1 MKIGLSVSV
10 VQRGK
15 SGVATYVGGLLKG
28 MAANQWPVKVVLF
41 GLDEDRGWFA
51 PWLKHCEWVGVPE
64 RFRPAV
70 KNILWHQTVLPG
82 LLRDHRCDLIH
93 IPSYRRIVARPGIPQ
108 VVTIHDLAPF
118 RLAGKYDALRM
129 FYGKQVVK
137 RLARRAT
144 AVTAV
149 SETTAADIRE
159 FFDVAPERLSVIYN
173 GIDHER
179 FFPLPHEEV
188 LRRLPITAGWS
199 EPWWI
204 YVARLE
210 HPGKNHLRLLE
221 AFASVCEAAP
231 SSSFQLVLA
240 GADWHGAPV
249 IHEAIAASPVRDRIH
264 CAGFVPDDDLP
275 AWYSGARALVF
286 PSLFEGFGLPPLE
299 AMACG
304 CPVICSDRG
313 SLLEVTGEAAGI
325 FNPEKPDAIAS
336 SMQNLL
342 ASANQQNALTQAGLL
357 RAAQFRWECCA
368 KATVALYDEAC
379 GKPTHSPQPVTGA
392 KILIP

>member
-1 MKIGLSVSV
+1 MKVGLSVSV
-10 VQRGK
+10 IQRGK

-28 MAANQWPVKVVLF
+28 MAANQWPVEVVLF
-41 GLDEDRGWFA
+41 GLEEDRAWFA
-51 PWLKHCEWVGVPE
+51 PWLNHCEWVGVQE

-70 KNILWHQTVLPG
+70 NNIFWHQAVFPG
-82 LLRDHRCDLIH
+82 LLRRHRCDVVH

-137 RLARRAT
+137 RLAHRVD

-149 SETTAADIRE
+149 SATTAADIRE
-159 FFDVAPERLSVIYN
+159 FFDVPPERLSVIHN

-179 FFPLPHEEV
+179 FFPLAPAEV
-188 LRRLPITAGWS
+188 TRRIPVTAGWP

-210 HPGKNHLRLLE
+210 HPGKNHLRLLK
-221 AFASVCEAAP
+221 AFASVCAAAP
-231 SSSFQLVLA
+231 TSAFRLVLA
-240 GADWHGAPV
+240 GADWHGAPE
-249 IHEAIAASPVRDRIH
+249 IHDAIAASPVRDRIH

-304 CPVICSDRG
+304 CPVLCSDRG
-313 SLLEVTGEAAGI
+313 SLLEVTGGAAGI
-325 FNPEKPDAIAS
+325 FNPEDPSAIATSMTDLLTS
-336 SMQNLL
+336 SGQRDSLI
-342 ASANQQNALTQAGLL
+342 QAGFR

-368 KATVALYDEAC
+368 KETVALYDQAC
-379 GKPTHSPQPVTGA
+379 RTTKPPAP
-392 KILIP
+392 

>member
-1 MKIGLSVSV
+1 MKVGLSVSV
-10 VQRGK
+10 IQQGK
-15 SGVATYVGGLLKG
+15 SGVATYVAGLLKG
-28 MAANQWPVKVVLF
+28 MAANQWPAEVVLF
-41 GLDEDRGWFA
+41 GLEEDRAWFD
-51 PWLKHCEWVGVPE
+51 PWLNHCEWVGVPE

-70 KNILWHQTVLPG
+70 KNIFWHQTVFPG
-82 LLRDHRCDLIH
+82 LLGRHRCDVVH
-93 IPSYRRIVARPGIPQ
+93 IPSYRRIVARPRIPQ

-137 RLARRAT
+137 RLARRVD

-149 SETTAADIRE
+149 SEATAADIRE
-159 FFDVAPERLSVIYN
+159 FFDVSPERLSVIYN

-179 FFPLPHEEV
+179 FFPLPPEEV
-188 LRRLPITAGWS
+188 TRRLPVTSGWP

-210 HPGKNHLRLLE
+210 HPGKNHLRLLQ
-221 AFASVCEAAP
+221 AFAAVCAASP
-231 SSSFQLVLA
+231 SSSFRLVLA
-240 GADWHGAPV
+240 GADWHGAPE

-304 CPVICSDRG
+304 CPVLCSDRG
-313 SLLEVTGEAAGI
+313 SLLEVTGGAAGI
-325 FNPEKPDAIAS
+325 FNPESADAIAS

-342 ASANQQNALTQAGLL
+342 SSPTHRAGLVEAGFR

-368 KATVALYDEAC
+368 KATVALYDQAF
-379 GKPTHSPQPVTGA
+379 GSIKPKAP
-392 KILIP
+392 